1 VHWEARA
8 SKERLKPL
16 SHPFYNDLGLLVVF
30 SVDGT
35 TLTKVTEVT
44 IGSWPQG
51 VAWSHDGKTLIAQSM
66 VDKALAVVSFD
77 GKRLTVTGQVKVAGG
92 PDGIRTVGR

>member
-1 VHWEARA
+1 MHWEARA

-44 IGSWPQG
+44 IGSSPQG
-51 VAWSHDGKTLIAQSM
+51 VAWSHDGKTLIPQSM

-77 GKRLTVTGQVKVAGG
+77 GKSLTVTGKVKVAGG